1 MEMTGLNNESIPSL
15 AVPLPED
22 IMKLKWCGEFA
33 QAERVIDRRLE
44 KPLPKKL
51 RERLILEKEILRRI
65 PGQYPYRGEEPLE
78 GMRENIRDFREEEL
92 KELWEEDAA
101 DWIYIKGKVYFR
113 ENFLENVIKTR
124 KEYADRV
131 IRQELSDDAG
141 KAELLDRTI
150 QRMKAEGGQTW
161 RFHMKITIA
170 VKEQAERDGEPIR
183 VYIPIPVEYAQVQNF
198 RLLGVYVGDKEAD
211 PKEYCVAPPCQGHRA
226 VCFET
231 VHKKGQMY
239 QAVFSF
245 ENHGTYVD
253 LYAPEAAEAAVNAV
267 TARDENTA
275 GGNTADGNALDAG
288 RIDEPSCYLGEQLP
302 HIRFTPYLRALAE
315 EIIGDEQNPLLKAQ
329 KIYEFIT
336 TKVMYSYV
344 RSYLTLNDIPESAAV
359 SLKGDCGVL
368 ALLFITL
375 CRIAGIPARWQAGLY
390 TAPNDIGNHDWA
402 QFYVEPF
409 GWRYADCSF
418 GGSAY
423 RKGAETRWKFYF
435 GNLDPFRLPAARE
448 FQADFLPPSRHLRN
462 DPYDNQDGEVEYED
476 AGLVREEYETRFEM
490 VRAERLWKQRRA
502 GEKMEEMK

>member
-51 RERLILEKEILRRI
+51 RERLILAKDILRSI
-65 PGQYPYRGEEPLE
+65 PGQYPSSWEEALE
-78 GMRENIRDFREEEL
+78 RMRENVRDFREEEL

-170 VKEQAERDGEPIR
+170 VKEQAEWDGESIR
-183 VYIPIPVEYAQVQNF
+183 VYIPIPVEYAQIQNF

-231 VHKKGQMY
+231 VHKKGQTY

-267 TARDENTA
+267 TARDE
-275 GGNTADGNALDAG
+275 
-288 RIDEPSCYLGEQLP
+288 PSCYLGEQLP

-315 EIIGDEQNPLLKAQ
+315 EIVGDEQNPLLKAR

-359 SLKGDCGVL
+359 SLKGDCGVQ

-448 FQADFLPPSRHLRN
+448 FQADFLPPSRHLRTA
-462 DPYDNQDGEVEYED
+462 PYDNQAGEVAYQD

-490 VRAERLWKQRRA
+490 VRAEQVWKQRRA